1 MEEKIN
7 KDKDTL
13 KINQYQIKNS
23 ISRTRIITGS
33 LENRAEKVVHREKQ
47 VNEIEKTFQDMK
59 EEINKDK
66 ENLKNNSK

>member
-1 MEEKIN
+1 MIN
-7 KDKDTL
+7 GLKKETQKFIIWHQRGCEYTNELKD
-13 KINQYQIKNS
+13 
-23 ISRTRIITGS
+23 
-33 LENRAEKVVHREKQ
+33 NRNKQ